1 MMEGQVA
8 IVTGGA
14 GNIGRGVCWAL
25 TNAGS
30 TVVALDID
38 VSRAEGIERAIECD
52 VADPQAC
59 QAAVAEV
66 VRDFGGVDTLVN
78 MAQRII
84 IETPLLELTDE
95 MMRVSY
101 ETGPIATLRM
111 MKLCHPEIKKR
122 GGGAIVNFASEAGT
136 RGIAGMG
143 AYGSAKE
150 AIRGITKTACVE
162 WGRDNIRVN
171 AICPV
176 AFSNPDTEWGRR
188 SAEGTPMGRVGDP
201 EADIGSVVVFLAGP
215 GQFINGRTLHVDG
228 GKGGWR

>member
-1 MMEGQVA
+1 M
-8 IVTGGA
+8 
-14 GNIGRGVCWAL
+14 
-25 TNAGS
+25 
-30 TVVALDID
+30 LDID
-38 VSRAEGIERAIECD
+38 ISRAVGVERAIQCD
-52 VADPQAC
+52 VSDPQAC

-84 IETPLLELTDE
+84 IETPLLDLTDD

-101 ETGPIATLRM
+101 ESGPVATLRM
-111 MKLCHPEIKKR
+111 MQLCYPDIKKR
-122 GGGAIVNFASEAGT
+122 GGGAIINFASEAGT

-150 AIRGITKTACVE
+150 AIRGITKTAAVE

-176 AFSNPDTEWGRR
+176 AFSDPDTEWGRR
-188 SAEGTPMGRVGDP
+188 SAKGSPMDRVGDP
-201 EADIGSVVVFLAGP
+201 EKDIGSVIVFLAGP
-215 GQFINGRTLHVDG
+215 GRFINGRTLHVDG
-228 GKGGWR
+228 GLGGFR